1 MTSLNLSSMKTLPI
15 LGTYTMTISNTGLTA
30 SYGIASEA
38 TTTTVAYNE
47 KIYSNDL
54 MTLKPLMDL
63 SAASAVVTYA
73 FAGDIISAVATRT
86 FDQDGV
92 PGALSTAG
100 SANSTDTLQGLMH
113 TNSPFVNSAS
123 LLSTFTATRSFLDS
137 YFSAVNA
144 E

>member
-1 MTSLNLSSMKTLPI
+1 MKTLPI
-15 LGTYTMTISNTGLTA
+15 LGTYTMTISNTGLTG

-73 FAGDIISAVATRT
+73 FAGDIISAVATELLT
-86 FDQDGV
+86 KMAFLVHFQQQD
-92 PGALSTAG
+92 
-100 SANSTDTLQGLMH
+100 ANSTDTTGIDAYKQ
-113 TNSPFVNSAS
+113 P
-123 LLSTFTATRSFLDS
+123 LLTLLHF
-137 YFSAVNA
+137 
-144 E
+144 